1 MEELN
6 HRFLPSSIE
15 AESGILSVALN
26 DPAGAYK
33 ACSALGLRKEHF
45 YHPGTSLL
53 YGVLYEFWEE
63 NEPIDMRLITHH
75 LRKMDLLTVCGGR
88 IGEHQST
95 GAAYISELYT
105 LNTFP
110 GHLPNYVEIVKS
122 AARRRRSI
130 LRLQGAVEAAYDQ
143 SMDDIAF
150 YGEAE
155 SVLLEI
161 VKMQEGGKIHSR
173 DMRELVMRAMDR
185 IDRRVNG
192 DWKIE
197 MSTGIKALDAATM
210 GFIAPMV
217 TAIAGKPSD
226 GKSSLA
232 MNIAEHLA
240 IDCGKRVGIIS
251 LDDSDDQVADR
262 MIQQLARVNLWEIKK
277 TGQLSDWDRD
287 KLTSAGRIL
296 ADASDRLFIRDDGG
310 LTPAEISATFATWA
324 SRQGLDFGIIDH
336 IQLAKGDGNTRGK
349 TEEAE
354 QVSRTLKPMAK
365 RFGIPLLVLSQ
376 VTKQSDGSYNTK
388 NSLALQEDAN
398 NLWAIARDAESTD
411 AWIHISKQKDGPRN
425 ESVPVTF
432 HGYCTRFTDRGTST
446 PDQPNLVELP
456 PAAKKGRK

>member
-1 MEELN
+1 MTEELN

-26 DPAGAYK
+26 DPVGAYK

-53 YGVLYEFWEE
+53 YGVLCEFWEE
-63 NEPIDMRLITHH
+63 NEPVDSQLIVGHMRRH
-75 LRKMDLLTVCGGR
+75 DLLSVCGGR
-88 IGEHQST
+88 VGEHQST
-95 GAAYISELYT
+95 GAAYVTELCI
-105 LNTFP
+105 LNCFP

-122 AARRRRSI
+122 AARRRKSI

-173 DMRELVMRAMDR
+173 DMKELVVRAMDR
-185 IDRRVNG
+185 IDRRITG
-192 DWKIE
+192 DWKID
-197 MSTGIKALDAATM
+197 MPTGIRALDAATM
-210 GFIAPMV
+210 GFTAPMV
-217 TAIAGKPSD
+217 TAIAGRPSD

-232 MNIAEHLA
+232 TNIAEHLA
-240 IDCGKRVGIIS
+240 LNCGKRVGIIS

-277 TGQLSDWDRD
+277 TGRLSDWDRD
-287 KLTSAGRIL
+287 KLSTAAL
-296 ADASDRLFIRDDGG
+296 ALGEASDRIFIRDDGG

-324 SRQGLDFGIIDH
+324 SRHGLDFGIIDH

-349 TEEAE
+349 TEEAD
-354 QVSRTLKPMAK
+354 QVSRSLKPMAK

-398 NLWAIARDAESTD
+398 NLWTIRRETDSTD

-432 HGYCTRFTDRGTST
+432 HEYCTRFTDREDAQ
-446 PDQPNLVELP
+446 PDQTTLVDVP
-456 PAAKKGRK
+456 PSKKGRK